1 MKKKN
6 ILPTEKN
13 HNFITISYYYGWNC
27 LFYCKHIFF
36 MEFFLEGSAPLK
48 IWKINSEEKI

>member
-13 HNFITISYYYGWNC
+13 HNFITISYYGWHC

-36 MEFFLEGSAPLK
+36 MEFFLEGSAPLR
-48 IWKINSEEKI
+48 IWKIDSEEKI